1 MKILLIGTLLH
12 YTGNN
17 RILIKTLNNL
27 FAPPNLTLQHI
38 AAITPKKHVVDV
50 IDEMFVDVDFDI
62 NCDLV
67 GISCI
72 RTSSALHA
80 YEIADEFRKRGKK
93 VVLGGYHPSV
103 LPEEAKQHADA
114 IVIGEAECSWTKLLE
129 DAEHEMLKPFYYQDE
144 PVDLNNIQQADHK
157 IGKKSLFTA
166 AVQSSRGCPY
176 GCEFCS
182 ITSQKF
188 GHIYRKRPVEKVV
201 DEIKSIP
208 QKYIIFNEPS
218 FSINMEYTKSLFRE
232 MKGLNKKF
240 RCWMN
245 ANIPLEDEEFLA
257 LANDAGCIAV
267 EIGFESLSQNTIDT
281 ISKKTN
287 NVNLYKKIVRKI
299 HDYGIAVGGT
309 FALGFDTDTAN
320 VFDETLLNLPSLD
333 LDFPRFSILTP
344 YPGTPL
350 FDRLDKE
357 GRILTRDWSKY
368 DMIHVVFQPKHMKP
382 DELFLGWMKVCDE
395 IYSPTSMIKR
405 LFANNNL
412 HLFSWFWRFNSNIAE
427 KIK

>member
-1 MKILLIGTLLH
+1 MKILLIGPLLH
-12 YTGNN
+12 YKKNQFII
-17 RILIKTLNNL
+17 RIFDNL

-38 AAITPKKHVVDV
+38 FAITPKKYVVEV
-50 IDEMFVDVDFDI
+50 LDEMFVDVDFDV

-80 YEIADEFRKRGKK
+80 YEMADNFRKRGKK
-93 VVLGGYHPSV
+93 VILGGYHPSV
-103 LPEEAKQHADA
+103 LPQEAKQHADA
-114 IVIGEAECSWTKLLE
+114 VVIGEAECSWVRLLE
-129 DAEHEMLKPFYYQDE
+129 DAECGMLKPFYYQE
-144 PVDLNNIQQADHK
+144 KPIDLNNIPQPDHE

-166 AVQSSRGCPY
+166 TVQSSRGCPY

-182 ITSQKF
+182 IGSQKF
-188 GHIYRKRPVEKVV
+188 GCIYRKRPVEEVIK
-201 DEIKSIP
+201 EIKSIP

-218 FSINMEYTKSLFRE
+218 LSIDLKYTKSLFKE
-232 MKGLNKKF
+232 MKSLNKKF

-245 ANIPLEDEEFLA
+245 ANFHLEDEEFLA

-287 NVNLYKKIVRKI
+287 KVNLYKKIVRKI

-309 FALGFDTDTAN
+309 FAFGFDTETVN
-320 VFDETLLNLPSLD
+320 VFNETISNLPSLD

-344 YPGTPL
+344 YPGTP
-350 FDRLDKE
+350 FFRRLEKE
-357 GRILTRDWSKY
+357 ERILTREWSKY
-368 DMIHVVFQPKHMKP
+368 DMIHVVFQPKHMTP
-382 DELFLGWMKVCDE
+382 EELFLGWMKVCDE
-395 IYSPTSMIKR
+395 IYSPTNMIKR
-405 LFANNNL
+405 LFAYNNL
-412 HLFSWFWRFNSNIAE
+412 NLFSWFWRFNSNISE
-427 KIK
+427 KMK